1 MNEFKEYEQETI
13 DYIADKI
20 LEYKYKETEKKFN
33 SKMEQGFY
41 NTENILDMINFLPEA
56 FFTDFKKVRNEDEIY
71 EIILA
76 ADLFGD
82 NGFLY
87 TEDGDRAKA
96 DKVFEKLTDPDVCQA
111 MTERYMLKNLGE
123 YHFKRFKTNFENQKE
138 IAFEA
143 FAHYFLQNDKKPNFK
158 DIEKMTNEDLNKAI
172 TLTLVDTNARV
183 SFIKSEKPEKLTLKY
198 GDTFNMAIARI
209 TDTDNNVITKSASFG
224 TLAPFKHYMLF
235 DKYKDKVNKRMEILP
250 EVRRAIIDE
259 EYEKTIGFIKNKE
272 TKLKNKLKM

>member
-111 MTERYMLKNLGE
+111 MTERYMLNNLGE

-272 TKLKNKLKM
+272 TKLKNNFKT